1 MIQDKKPFC
10 WAPWVSLT
18 YNAIRHGGSA
28 EPCCEWRG
36 NQTSPKNFFQG
47 SATEYL
53 KSDWLKNIK
62 QVMLNHDMSVI
73 SKTCEE
79 CIIEES
85 VGNNSSR
92 MDYHNNIKNGEWST
106 EGLHFLDFRPGN
118 TCNLKCRMCSAPNS
132 SMIEE
137 EQGLNLYSM
146 DVSDITKLDFSNIK
160 VIKILGGEPSIDPKV
175 SEFLDYL
182 EKNFYRPD
190 DVIIRM
196 TTNCTN
202 VNSKWLDRLSK
213 WNKVSL
219 NFSID
224 ATGNIVEYI
233 RSGCKWSVL
242 ERNIEIL
249 KKHSWKWQYNVTTGM
264 YNFPVIEKWLPYF
277 IENIQEVDIINEKYK
292 ESKIV
297 KTSMGPEDV
306 VTYMSIITPH
316 ALSLKA
322 LPDEIKN
329 EKLEWLSGFKS
340 NYVEKII
347 NVFNQYNYDPLYLEK
362 FKKFTTEYDKLRGTN
377 IHDLDPIFTRLME
390 WKT

>member
-1 MIQDKKPFC
+1 
-10 WAPWVSLT
+10 
-18 YNAIRHGGSA
+18 
-28 EPCCEWRG
+28 
-36 NQTSPKNFFQG
+36 
-47 SATEYL
+47 
-53 KSDWLKNIK
+53 
-62 QVMLNHDMSVI
+62 
-73 SKTCEE
+73 
-79 CIIEES
+79 
-85 VGNNSSR
+85 
-92 MDYHNNIKNGEWST
+92 
-106 EGLHFLDFRPGN
+106 
-118 TCNLKCRMCSAPNS
+118 
-132 SMIEE
+132 
-137 EQGLNLYSM
+137 
-146 DVSDITKLDFSNIK
+146 
-160 VIKILGGEPSIDPKV
+160 
-175 SEFLDYL
+175 
-182 EKNFYRPD
+182 
-190 DVIIRM
+190 
-196 TTNCTN
+196 
-202 VNSKWLDRLSK
+202 
-213 WNKVSL
+213 
-219 NFSID
+219 
-224 ATGNIVEYI
+224 
-233 RSGCKWSVL
+233 
-242 ERNIEIL
+242 
-249 KKHSWKWQYNVTTGM
+249 M